1 MHGRMKLI
9 MMPLSTCLCSLPLMQ
24 LSDSLMSPNFDSA
37 LGIYCS
43 IAWFA
48 TIFGGIFFL
57 LTFIGAGI
65 ADIGL
70 DAGADTGHGAGGYF
84 SIHAMI
90 GFLLGLGWGG
100 FICMEQGMGVLF
112 SSAVGLLVGAIMFVI
127 ILMLMR
133 MLTRLQVD
141 GNTDLNDLA
150 GLTGTVYV
158 SIPPSGATGGQVQI
172 THPNGMLTLAATQEG
187 EHELRAHTPIIV
199 ITSTAQGVLVQAL

>member
-1 MHGRMKLI
+1 MIHLLTI
-9 MMPLSTCLCSLPLMQ
+9 VQSLPLMQ
-24 LSDSLMSPNFDSA
+24 LSDSLMSPHFDSA

-57 LTFIGAGI
+57 LTFIGAGF

-70 DAGADTGHGAGGYF
+70 DTGADTGHGAGGYF
-84 SIHAMI
+84 SIHAII

-100 FICMEQGMGVLF
+100 FICMEQGMAALPA
-112 SSAVGLLVGAIMFVI
+112 SLVGLFIGAIMFVL
-127 ILMLMR
+127 ILGLMR

-141 GNTDLNDLA
+141 GNTDMSSLA

-158 SIPPSGATGGQVQI
+158 SIPPSGAVGGQVQI
-172 THPNGMLTLAATQEG
+172 THPNGVLTLPATQRG
-187 EHELRAHTPIIV
+187 ETELPAHTPITV
-199 ITSTAQGVLVQAL
+199 IESTPQGVLVQALSS

>member
-1 MHGRMKLI
+1 
-9 MMPLSTCLCSLPLMQ
+9 MMPLISSVSSLMLMQ

-84 SIHAMI
+84 SIHAII

-100 FICMEQGMGVLF
+100 FICMEQGMGAL
-112 SSAVGLLVGAIMFVI
+112 SSSLVGLLIGAIMFVL

-133 MLTRLQVD
+133 MLSRLQVD
-141 GNTDLNDLA
+141 GNTDLNSLV

-158 SIPPSGATGGQVQI
+158 TIPPSGEAGGQVQI
-172 THPNGMLTLAATQEG
+172 THPNGMLTMPATQLG
-187 EHELRAHTPIIV
+187 EQELTAHTPITV
-199 ITSTAQGVLVQAL
+199 VESSSQGVLVQAL